1 MLVSS
6 FFLLRQYSFA
16 ILFWEMLA
24 LARPFAAYM
33 PRQIRE
39 QVHNGDKRPTIN
51 NDWDDCFKD
60 LLEKNWSADWK
71 KRYTFKQTTEIF
83 RNYIVSLHHGDGSGL
98 DHGRGRSTHVF
109 RGKNTFGRSDSD
121 FYDHSV
127 SHHGNRT

>member
-6 FFLLRQYSFA
+6 FSWFRQYSFA

-24 LARPFAAYM
+24 LETPFASYL

-39 QVHNGDKRPTIN
+39 QVHNGSKRPAIN
-51 NDWDDCFKD
+51 KDWDECFKD

-71 KRYTFKQTTEIF
+71 KRYKFNQVTEIF
-83 RNYIVSLHHGDGSGL
+83 RKYIVSLHDGDDSGL
-98 DHGRGRSTHVF
+98 DHGRRRSTHIF
-109 RGKNTFGRSDSD
+109 HGTKSLGRSDSD

-127 SHHGNRT
+127 SYHGR